1 MPIDGRSESPP
12 YELHLQTPSL
22 PMLRS
27 PPGIPSAG
35 PIDKFSCLRE
45 ISFLRMLAQKFNRC
59 RPRHLRGFQVCAIL
73 PILGP

>member
-35 PIDKFSCLRE
+35 PIDKFSYLRA
-45 ISFLRMLAQKFNRC
+45 ISFFCMLAQKLNRC
-59 RPRHLRGFQVCAIL
+59 RPRLLRGFQVCATLAIL
-73 PILGP
+73 RA